1 MKTTLLLLC
10 ASLAWGTNAQTA
22 RTSTAS
28 GDFLNPLNWSPVGVP
43 ASGDQLTINH
53 NMIIST
59 GIYYTAGSITIN
71 SGGSL
76 MEDATDRDFWVD
88 GTGSLINHGTFKSHT
103 FLASPNT
110 TVYNYGT
117 FSQIDSI
124 WNQSDLIN
132 IGVLEVFAFLN
143 DEQASFTNEGQLVVG
158 NNYNNQGRFNNKPW
172 ASIDVQNDFSN
183 CNIQNLDAVY
193 TNDGIF
199 CIGNNMS
206 NCLGDTLRGNGHY
219 YIGNAASNF
228 GVLEGNA
235 TFYTPSGSFAITG
248 TTGSGVTITTG
259 SCALLTE
266 SIETSN
272 LNLYPNPAENLIHID
287 RKGKY
292 SILSLDGRII
302 QEDYTEGTVDVSNMQ
317 SGVYILIFNGQRK
330 QFSKL

>member
-1 MKTTLLLLC
+1 MKTVLLLLC
-10 ASLAWGTNAQTA
+10 TAISLGSFSQTS

-28 GDFLNPLNWSPVGVP
+28 GDFLNPLNWSPIGVP

-53 NMIIST
+53 NMILTT
-59 GIYYTAGSITIN
+59 GVYYTAGTITIN
-71 SGGSL
+71 PGASL

-88 GTGSLINHGTFKSHT
+88 GTGSLINKGTFKTHT

-110 TVYNYGT
+110 TVHNFGT
-117 FSQIDSI
+117 FSQIDSV

-132 IGVLEVFAFLN
+132 IGILEAVAFLN
-143 DEQASFTNEGQLVVG
+143 DEQASFTNEGQLNISG
-158 NNYNNQGRFNNKPW
+158 NYNNQGKFNNKPW
-172 ASIDVQNDFSN
+172 GSIDVQNDFSN

-206 NCLGDTLRGNGHY
+206 NCAGDTLRGNGHY

-235 TFYTPSGSFAITG
+235 TFHTPSGSFVITG

-259 SCALLTE
+259 ACALLTAENE
-266 SIETSN
+266 SSTW
-272 LNLYPNPAENLIHID
+272 NLYPNPVLSELHVD
-287 RKGKY
+287 RTGEY
-292 SILSLDGRII
+292 TIVSLDGK
-302 QEDYTEGTVDVSNMQ
+302 TVQGAITAGKIDVSNLLPGM
-317 SGVYILIFNGQRK
+317 YILEIDGFRK

>member
-10 ASLAWGTNAQTA
+10 SALAFGVYAQTA
-22 RTSTAS
+22 RTSPAS
-28 GDFLNPLNWSPVGVP
+28 GDFLNPLNWSPIGVP

-53 NMIIST
+53 NMILTT
-59 GIYYTAGSITIN
+59 GIYYTAGTITIN
-71 SGGSL
+71 PGASL

-88 GTGSLINHGTFKSHT
+88 GTGSLINKGTFKTHT

-110 TVYNYGT
+110 TIHNFGT

-132 IGVLEVFAFLN
+132 IGILEAVAFLN
-143 DEQASFTNEGQLVVG
+143 DEQASFTNEGQLNISG
-158 NNYNNQGRFNNKPW
+158 NYNNQGKFNNKPW
-172 ASIDVQNDFSN
+172 GSIDVQNDFSN

-206 NCLGDTLRGNGHY
+206 NCAGDTLRGNGHY

-235 TFYTPSGSFAITG
+235 TFHTPSGSFLITG

-259 SCALLTE
+259 ACALLIAELEATGMK
-266 SIETSN
+266 
-272 LNLYPNPAENLIHID
+272 LYPNPSESLLHID
-287 RKGKY
+287 SEGNY
-292 SILSLDGRII
+292 RII
-302 QEDYTEGTVDVSNMQ
+302 SLEGRVVQQAFTEGTIDVSTLLP
-317 SGVYILIFNGQRK
+317 GVYVLEFEGERK
-330 QFSKL
+330 QFSKI

>member
-10 ASLAWGTNAQTA
+10 SALTFGSFSQTT

-28 GDFLNPLNWSPVGVP
+28 GDFLNPLNWSPIGVP

-53 NMIIST
+53 NLIITT
-59 GIYYTAGSITIN
+59 GIYYTAGTITIN
-71 SGGSL
+71 PGASL

-88 GTGSLINHGTFKSHT
+88 GTGSLINKGTFKTHT

-110 TVYNYGT
+110 TVYNFGT

-132 IGVLEVFAFLN
+132 IGVLEVFDFLN

-158 NNYNNQGRFNNKPW
+158 NDYNNQGKFNNKPW
-172 ASIDVQNDFSN
+172 GSIDVQQDFSN

-206 NCLGDTLRGNGHY
+206 NCAGDTLRGNGHY

-235 TFYTPSGSFAITG
+235 TFHTPSGSFIITG

-259 SCALLTE
+259 SCSLLTE
-266 SIETSN
+266 VVEDSN
-272 LNLYPNPAENLIHID
+272 WNLYPNPAENQIRID
-287 RKGKY
+287 RTGNY

-302 QEDYTEGTVDVSNMQ
+302 QEDYTEGTVDVSSLQ
-317 SGVYILIFNGQRK
+317 SGVYILIFDGQRK